1 MPTKKK
7 AKSSKRLKKATKL
20 QPTRPL
26 KTHGGSG
33 SNENPVES

>member
-7 AKSSKRLKKATKL
+7 TKSAKGLKKATKL

-26 KTHGGSG
+26 KTHGGS
-33 SNENPVES
+33 NENPVES